1 MPQIELPITRTEL
14 AERLGV
20 SRVTLWAWER
30 AKLIPAAE
38 RINGRRVEFSAASTM
53 VAAAVAEARGHHG
66 S

>member
-1 MPQIELPITRTEL
+1 MPHIEIPITRSEL

-20 SRVTLWAWER
+20 SRVTLWNWER
-30 AKLIPAAE
+30 AKLIPAPE
-38 RINGRRVEFSAASTM
+38 RVNGRRVEFSAASAL